1 MGLGKSGRSSRGDVI
16 SGLLGICWQAMN
28 VNLECA
34 RFKPQGPKTFK
45 QRQMHGGMA
54 NIRTGQD
61 GGCISRLCIGRGE
74 GINEDAGVWDDCLLA
89 ARLAA

>member
-1 MGLGKSGRSSRGDVI
+1 MK
-16 SGLLGICWQAMN
+16 

-54 NIRTGQD
+54 NIRAGQD
-61 GGCISRLCIGRGE
+61 GRCISHLCIGRGK
-74 GINEDAGVWDDCLLA
+74 GIDKDAGVRDDGLLA